1 MLQSAVTSMW
11 RALCHVIYHPAQV
24 GISGVQ
30 SSSSCPL
37 VSADYPCRVPRR
49 FLLIHRILS
58 KDGFALRLYFLLH
71 IPSSFYTSSLDYY
84 KIQGR
89 TAKYSYRYIDDC
101 LQSLYGPK
109 VFQQPWIRM
118 MTAVADAQRRWMC
131 FAGALSGWPLGCPS
145 SVLAR
150 HWQSSGALMR
160 HHWGATHAQST
171 RRHQRGPSFF

>member
-11 RALCHVIYHPAQV
+11 RALCHIIYHPAQV

-71 IPSSFYTSSLDYY
+71 IPSSFYASDYY
-84 KIQGR
+84 KIQGPQKTLISILM
-89 TAKYSYRYIDDC
+89 TAFRASMD
-101 LQSLYGPK
+101 S

>member
-1 MLQSAVTSMW
+1 MPPGIGRLPLPCPQAVPPNSPHIIQGW
-11 RALCHVIYHPAQV
+11 LCPQVILPFAHPF
-24 GISGVQ
+24 
-30 SSSSCPL
+30 
-37 VSADYPCRVPRR
+37 
-49 FLLIHRILS
+49 FLLYLI
-58 KDGFALRLYFLLH
+58 LRLLQN
-71 IPSSFYTSSLDYY
+71 S
-84 KIQGR
+84 R
-89 TAKYSYRYIDDC
+89 TAKYSYRFIDDC